1 MLSNYRARAG
11 IKKGTYQYISRRG
24 KGISVVNPY
33 HSCYDMQITHSLNTM
48 TAVSVKDAKLG

>member
-24 KGISVVNPY
+24 KGITIINPY
-33 HSCYDMQITHSLNTM
+33 LYCHDMQITHSLNTM
-48 TAVSVKDAKLG
+48 TVLGLKDTKIG